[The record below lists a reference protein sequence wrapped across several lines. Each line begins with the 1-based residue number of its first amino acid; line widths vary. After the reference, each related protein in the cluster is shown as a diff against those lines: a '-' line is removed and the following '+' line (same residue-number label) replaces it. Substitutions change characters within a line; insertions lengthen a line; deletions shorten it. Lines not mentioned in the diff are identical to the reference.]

1 MLKQRVESEIID
13 DDIAIIRITKPEVL
27 NALDREVAAELST
40 AIDIANADDKIKVV
54 IITGDG
60 ERNDRLDDR

>member
-1 MLKQRVESEIID
+1 VESEIID

-40 AIDIANADDKIKVV
+40 AIDIANADDKIKVI
-54 IITGDG
+54 IITGDR
-60 ERNDRLDDR
+60 ERSFWILVRYIII

>member
-13 DDIAIIRITKPEVL
+13 DDIAIIRITKPEVS

-40 AIDIANADDKIKVV
+40 TN
-54 IITGDG
+54 
-60 ERNDRLDDR
+60 RYC